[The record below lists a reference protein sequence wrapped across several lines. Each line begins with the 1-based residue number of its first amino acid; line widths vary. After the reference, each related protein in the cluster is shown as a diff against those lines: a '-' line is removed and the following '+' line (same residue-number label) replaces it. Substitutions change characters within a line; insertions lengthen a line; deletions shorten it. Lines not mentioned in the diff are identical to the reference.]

1 MVSQSSFL
9 SLFDAVWL
17 RCFKGVTEPRSRP
30 PFSCRLSRSAFWFF
44 FPSVFL
50 FSMLSFLPVP
60 SPAVFRIAPPAFP
73 VFSPVLPSCTFSP
86 FSLHLYSLFILSS
99 LSRSLVREPVPSL
112 SAICPRRSI
121 FRQEKTAALLSKNS
135 CRHDPVGIA
144 YASCAAFSSALSS
157 STLSRCSQ
165 GRSTSV
171 LPKWP

>member
-73 VFSPVLPSCTFSP
+73 VYSPVLLSCTFSP
-86 FSLHLYSLFILSS
+86 FSLHSLSLHSLFSLPIPGPRTRSFLVCHLSPAFDFPGKKKQ
-99 LSRSLVREPVPSL
+99 LLFF
-112 SAICPRRSI
+112 RR
-121 FRQEKTAALLSKNS
+121 TAAVMILLGLLML
-135 CRHDPVGIA
+135 PVQP
-144 YASCAAFSSALSS
+144 SAL
-157 STLSRCSQ
+157 
-165 GRSTSV
+165 
-171 LPKWP
+171 P